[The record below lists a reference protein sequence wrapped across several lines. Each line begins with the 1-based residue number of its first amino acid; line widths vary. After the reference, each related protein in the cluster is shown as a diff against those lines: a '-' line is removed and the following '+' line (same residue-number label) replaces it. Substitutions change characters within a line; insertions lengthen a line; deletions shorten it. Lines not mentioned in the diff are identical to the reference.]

1 MIKMNFMKEEKNL
14 KSMDI
19 DYEEIE
25 DYQSCNTLSNS
36 CSSDLI
42 IESINFM
49 CVK

>member
-1 MIKMNFMKEEKNL
+1 MINFMKEENIL
-14 KSMDI
+14 RSMDI
-19 DYEEIE
+19 VYEEIE

-36 CSSDLI
+36 CSIDLI